1 MKSVTEFAKTVIL
14 RPPTPVIRR
23 PELGRR
29 ISTHR
34 MPGARRTS
42 TLQRSRTS
50 GFTLLELMIV
60 VSIIV
65 ILIGMG
71 VGMYQTALLHARE
84 SVLKKDLQTMREAI
98 DNYTLDKQQAPQSL
112 QDLVDAHYLRNVPN
126 DPITRSPD
134 WVTHVS
140 DAVISPDQTGTGID
154 DVHSGS
160 DMMSTEGTPYS
171 SW

>member
-1 MKSVTEFAKTVIL
+1 MA
-14 RPPTPVIRR
+14 
-23 PELGRR
+23 
-29 ISTHR
+29 
-34 MPGARRTS
+34 ARR
-42 TLQRSRTS
+42 LER

-112 QDLVDAHYLRNVPN
+112 QDLVDAHYLRNIPN

-140 DAVISPDQTGTGID
+140 DSVITPDQTGTGID